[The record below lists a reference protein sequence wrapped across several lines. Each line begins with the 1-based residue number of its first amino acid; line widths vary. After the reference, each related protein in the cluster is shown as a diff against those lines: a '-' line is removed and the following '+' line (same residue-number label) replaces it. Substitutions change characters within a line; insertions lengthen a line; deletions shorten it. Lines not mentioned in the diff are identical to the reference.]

1 MSAVMRRRGVMRAAA
16 ALGLGTIVPPLR
28 AHEYFLP
35 HLTVVHP
42 WTRASAE
49 GATFAII
56 GMSFIDVT
64 QGDRLVGAMSPLARG
79 AELIGADEA
88 SPPGIAIPA
97 GQNTTLAE
105 AGAHLRLVGLTQPL
119 QLAREYPLTLLFD
132 KAGPLKASFLVDFPA
147 AG

>member
-1 MSAVMRRRGVMRAAA
+1 MRRRGVMRAAA
-16 ALGLGTIVPPLR
+16 ALGLGVIAPTLR

-49 GATFAII
+49 GATVAII

-64 QGDRLVGAMSPLARG
+64 QGDRLIGATSPLAAG
-79 AELIGADEA
+79 AELIGRDGA
-88 SPPGIAIPA
+88 SLQDIAIPA

-105 AGAHLRLVGLTQPL
+105 GGAHLRLVGLTQPL
-119 QLAREYPLTLLFD
+119 QIAREYPLTLLFAQ
-132 KAGPLKASFLVDFPA
+132 AGSLKASFLVDFLPI
-147 AG
+147 G